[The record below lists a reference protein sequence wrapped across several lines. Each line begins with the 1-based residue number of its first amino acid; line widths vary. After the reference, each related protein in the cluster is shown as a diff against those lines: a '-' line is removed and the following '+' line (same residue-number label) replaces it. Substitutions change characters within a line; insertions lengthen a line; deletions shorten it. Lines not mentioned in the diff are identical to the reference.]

1 MPPPPPELE
10 RRGGGKYSKK
20 GKGVEVVTSSRSFK
34 EKRKRLKMPE
44 QSNDYRIIVFGAGSV
59 G

>member
-1 MPPPPPELE
+1 MEAE
-10 RRGGGKYSKK
+10 ASEGKKEGRGRVGARAR
-20 GKGVEVVTSSRSFK
+20 EVK
-34 EKRKRLKMPE
+34 EKMPE